1 MDSGLIKKALCFHGK
16 PMQKIWDDERGSGD
30 LQIMGVP
37 EDGNYNIYMDRQKY
51 FTFQDRAKRL
61 KLHQF
66 LARKAVDLYD
76 KDLSKSLIQSIKSK
90 EDLEK
95 GKLRVVHMYKE
106 CWYLLFLC
114 YAFVFFIFKKVL
126 LYLPQ
131 KFW

>member
-76 KDLSKSLIQSIKSK
+76 KDLSKSLVQSIKPK

-95 GKLRVVHMYKE
+95 GILIVCMYVHTKIVGI
-106 CWYLLFLC
+106 CFS
-114 YAFVFFIFKKVL
+114 
-126 LYLPQ
+126 
-131 KFW
+131 